1 VKAGNMPF
9 SGTQVKSSHITVNS
23 RNTDGSLK
31 NDRRLLN
38 ILGEVGLADRYIPV
52 SEVDRFDLIKDI
64 DYGRVTSKR
73 MEVANESIGRLIN
86 AIEGNLDS

>member
-1 VKAGNMPF
+1 M
-9 SGTQVKSSHITVNS
+9 
-23 RNTDGSLK
+23 
-31 NDRRLLN
+31 
-38 ILGEVGLADRYIPV
+38 GEVGLADRYIPV
-52 SEVDRFDLIKDI
+52 NAVDHFDLTKEI